1 MKYKQS
7 FQVDYTYEVHFTHNV
22 FSGDNETLKDVL
34 GSENSKC
41 MFFLDENVH
50 KSFPTLKKDI
60 QLWCDNHPQSLNPVF
75 PIHVVPGGE
84 KLKMT
89 FL

>member
-22 FSGDNETLKDVL
+22 FAGDNETLKDVL
-34 GSENSKC
+34 GEENSKC

-50 KSFPTLKKDI
+50 KAFPTLKKDI
-60 QLWCDNHPQSLNPVF
+60 QLWCDNHPQSVNPVF
-75 PIHVVPGGE
+75 PIQR
-84 KLKMT
+84 LI
-89 FL
+89 